1 MFCFDRELTL
11 VSYLPKP
18 SKMVLLLSTCH
29 EGTSITYPSKKP
41 EIIEYYNNTK
51 GGVDTF
57 DQMCSSM
64 SAARKTNRWPMC
76 MFYGLINIACIN
88 SYVIYSFN
96 ISKSG
101 GRPLSRKDF
110 MNVLFKELTQPHMTT
125 RLETPT
131 LQRSIRLDI
140 SQTME
145 VTGEIH
151 SGTSVEGRR
160 KTFSLCPDRIRRM
173 TTNFCN
179 HCKKPFCGEHR
190 AKSCIPCDSKK

>member
-1 MFCFDRELTL
+1 
-11 VSYLPKP
+11 
-18 SKMVLLLSTCH
+18 
-29 EGTSITYPSKKP
+29 
-41 EIIEYYNNTK
+41 
-51 GGVDTF
+51 
-57 DQMCSSM
+57 
-64 SAARKTNRWPMC
+64 

-160 KTFSLCPDRIRRM
+160 TTFSLCPARIRRM